1 MALASRIF
9 SAALNALAPVAFIA
23 LVAHV
28 ILTAKRPATPTHP
41 EHICMMKNPE
51 RCIYKHV
58 P

>member
-41 EHICMMKNPE
+41 EHVCMVKNPE
-51 RCIYKHV
+51 YCIYKHV
-58 P
+58 S